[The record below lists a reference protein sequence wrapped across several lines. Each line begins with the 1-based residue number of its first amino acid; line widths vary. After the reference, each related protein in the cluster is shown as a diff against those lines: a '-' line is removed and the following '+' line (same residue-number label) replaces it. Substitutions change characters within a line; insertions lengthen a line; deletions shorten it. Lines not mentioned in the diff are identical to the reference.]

1 MLLASYEEPC
11 GLPNAAMT
19 YITTLY
25 MYDHSSAT
33 RTKQMEVLVHSL
45 RHFLELVHKEFAS
58 CVPADKTDV
67 TDGLSVSCLESTLL
81 ESP

>member
-11 GLPNAAMT
+11 CLPHAAMAC
-19 YITTLY
+19 ITTLY

-45 RHFLELVHKEFAS
+45 RHFLELVRKEFVS
-58 CVPADKTDV
+58 CIPADKTNPCIGIAG
-67 TDGLSVSCLESTLL
+67 GLKKSI
-81 ESP
+81 